1 MISCEKTQELISC
14 LIDNELNEK
23 DRLEVLEHI
32 KTCPECKAV
41 YDAFSAVSENLG
53 ELEDAPAHLTESI
66 MSAVGSDT
74 PAKRKTPWV
83 KYLSVA
89 ACLAL
94 VIFAGTKLNA
104 PKSSDAAVAGCP
116 EAQETCDEEAA
127 DCDMAPAAEESKNYS
142 NFACD
147 SVEGNFITRSDG
159 TCAELSDDFIAL
171 LETRADTVKAKA
183 YEDTVS
189 DCTVTLSDGT
199 EYVIFI
205 EGDNVVA
212 SCSDDVY
219 ISAVTAKE
227 IESLF
232 E

>member
-1 MISCEKTQELISC
+1 MIACEKAQELISC

-23 DRLEVLEHI
+23 DKAEVLEHI

-53 ELEDAPAHLTESI
+53 ELEEAPAGLAESV
-66 MSAVGSDT
+66 MSAVRSDT

-94 VIFAGTKLNA
+94 VIFAGTKLNT
-104 PKSSDAAVAGCP
+104 PKGSDTFVAGCP

-127 DCDMAPAAEESKNYS
+127 DCDMAPAAEEEKAYS
-142 NFACD
+142 NAMCE
-147 SVEGNFITRSDG
+147 SAAVSFITRSDG
-159 TCAELSDDFIAL
+159 ACTELSDDFIAL

-189 DCTVTLSDGT
+189 DYTVTLSDGA
-199 EYVIFI
+199 EYGICI
-205 EGDNVVA
+205 DGDNVVVA
-212 SCSDDVY
+212 GGDDVY
-219 ISAVTAKE
+219 ISAVSAKE